1 MIMKPY
7 EITILQEAERC
18 LLCYDAPCTKV
29 CPAKSDP
36 AAFIQAIRMDNRR
49 AGAKQALENNPLGSV
64 CAMLCTAE
72 RYCEKVCIRGKID
85 RPVDI
90 SMLHTYITHQACVWG
105 EFPKP
110 RREPTGLQIAVLG
123 ANIAA
128 LSAAAAL
135 ALDGVQVTIF
145 ASGFLWSADILKQL
159 AETGGDRD
167 VLNDGMNILVELGIH
182 LLSVED
188 ARAQIKAGA
197 LSNFKAVI
205 VASKEAAQEFGVSSD
220 MPGVFPSGDL
230 VDGPDDAAFSVRKG
244 RLSAQRAQIFAGG
257 KT

>member
-1 MIMKPY
+1 MKPY

-18 LLCYDAPCTKV
+18 LLCYDAPCTKI

-36 AAFIQAIRMDNRR
+36 AAFIQAIRLDNRR
-49 AGAKQALENNPLGSV
+49 AGARQALENNPLGSV
-64 CAMLCTAE
+64 CAMLCTAD

-85 RPVDI
+85 RPVNI
-90 SMLHTYITHQACVWG
+90 SMLHTYIAHQACVEG
-105 EFPKP
+105 AFPKP
-110 RREPTGLQIAVLG
+110 RREPTGVKIAVLG

-135 ALDGVQVTIF
+135 ALGGVQVTIF
-145 ASGFLWSADILKQL
+145 ASGFLWSADILRQL
-159 AETGGDRD
+159 MEKGGDRD
-167 VLNDGMNILVELGIH
+167 VLGDGMNMLVELGIH

-197 LSNFKAVI
+197 LSKFGAVV
-205 VASKEAAQEFGVSSD
+205 VASKEAAQEFGVAPD
-220 MPGVFPSGDL
+220 APGVFPSGDL
-230 VDGPDDAAFSVRKG
+230 ADGPDDAAFSVRKG
-244 RLSAQRAQIFAGG
+244 RIAAERARAFAEG